1 MTLHSGETTEDE
13 MCFNFMYHTPP
24 IGALFCDVGST
35 YEVPPLLEDEL
46 VGCGDEVVLAES
58 SIMFDNMYGTNPPYF
73 KGAEEL
79 PEGDWVL
86 TKADLFLPH
95 FNDRRFEIIKFEES
109 LGQAQFSLRIEPDK
123 VSLHL
128 SMSFLMIVV
137 SGGVAEKLLKAAVEF
152 VPYFDAQVNGIRPL
166 EFLCKANATQESGHI
181 KYLRMQPEGDKLIGY
196 IKVSR
201 EDEKESVMLY
211 TEFERP

>member
-1 MTLHSGETTEDE
+1 
-13 MCFNFMYHTPP
+13 
-24 IGALFCDVGST
+24 
-35 YEVPPLLEDEL
+35 
-46 VGCGDEVVLAES
+46 
-58 SIMFDNMYGTNPPYF
+58 
-73 KGAEEL
+73 
-79 PEGDWVL
+79 
-86 TKADLFLPH
+86 
-95 FNDRRFEIIKFEES
+95 
-109 LGQAQFSLRIEPDK
+109 
-123 VSLHL
+123 
-128 SMSFLMIVV
+128 MIVV

-201 EDEKESVMLY
+201 EDEQESVMLY